1 MMIRLITTVALLA
14 YAGGA
19 TAHQSSTRDLESSV
33 SVFGESNI
41 WLKNLYS
48 EATTYTVEV
57 LDKSTL
63 LPTSSPW
70 RSTLINNQVT
80 LDTNE
85 LVDIKVTVRDRGK
98 YYVCTKVKRE
108 QAGGNIQLSS
118 RVCVRLWH
126 R

>member
-1 MMIRLITTVALLA
+1 MLRLITMVALLA

-19 TAHQSSTRDLESSV
+19 AAHQSSTRDLGSSV

-41 WLKNLYS
+41 WLKNLYD
-48 EATTYTVEV
+48 EPTTYEVEV
-57 LDKSTL
+57 LDKETQR
-63 LPTSSPW
+63 PTKSQW
-70 RSTLINNQVT
+70 RSSLTDNEVT
-80 LDTNE
+80 LDTGE
-85 LVDIKVTVRDRGK
+85 LVDIKVTVKDKGK

-118 RVCVRLWH
+118 RVCIRLWH

>member
-1 MMIRLITTVALLA
+1 MVALLA

-19 TAHQSSTRDLESSV
+19 SAHQSSTRDLQGSV

-48 EATTYTVEV
+48 ETTTYSVEV
-57 LDKSTL
+57 LDKNTM

-80 LDTNE
+80 LGTNE
-85 LVDIKVTVRDRGK
+85 LVDIKVTVRDTGK
-98 YYVCTKVKRE
+98 YYVCTKSNRG
-108 QAGGNIQLSS
+108 AADGPIQLSS
-118 RVCVRLWH
+118 RVCLRLWN